1 MADLKYGT
9 PEYYAEQFA
18 DILADAQGDEPQYGD
33 AIVEGFILAIQDWR
47 DYYSK
52 QVNELKRIEQRVRQA
67 PTLY

>member
-18 DILADAQGDEPQYGD
+18 DILADVQGDEPHYGD

-67 PTLY
+67 PTLF

>member
-9 PEYYAEQFA
+9 PEFYAELFM

>member
-9 PEYYAEQFA
+9 PEYYAKLFM
-18 DILADAQGDEPQYGD
+18 DILADVQGDEPQYGD

>member
-1 MADLKYGT
+1 M
-9 PEYYAEQFA
+9 
-18 DILADAQGDEPQYGD
+18 DILADAQGDEPNHGD